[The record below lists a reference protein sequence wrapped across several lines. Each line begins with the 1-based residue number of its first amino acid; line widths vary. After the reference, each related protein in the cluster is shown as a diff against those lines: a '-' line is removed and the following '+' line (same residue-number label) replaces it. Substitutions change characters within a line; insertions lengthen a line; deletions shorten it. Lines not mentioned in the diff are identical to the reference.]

1 MLFAVLRCETCGAE
15 VEVSMEEAGERF
27 AYDGERDAL
36 RGYAGSMMDI
46 ATRKHS
52 AECSGQCTFD
62 APARCPACK
71 STRLEFD
78 QEADMIMYD

>member
-52 AECSGQCTFD
+52 AECRGRCTFD
-62 APARCPACK
+62 APVRCPACK
-71 STRLEFD
+71 SPRLEFD
-78 QEADMIMYD
+78 KEVDPIRYD

>member
-15 VEVSMEEAGERF
+15 VDVSMEEAGERF

-52 AECSGQCTFD
+52 AECSGRCTFD
-62 APARCPACK
+62 APVRCPACT

-78 QEADMIMYD
+78 KEVGPIRYD